1 MLKDKNILLGV
12 TGGIAAYKIANLASM
27 LKKQG
32 ANVKVIMTENACQ
45 FITPMTFETLTAQKV
60 YTDTF
65 DRNFEFKVDHIELG
79 KWADVFLIA
88 PATANV
94 IGKLAN
100 GIADDMLTTT
110 ALAMR
115 CPIVVSPAMNTTMFE
130 NKVVKHNIMKLR
142 TYGMD
147 IIMPASGHLACGDS
161 GAGKMPEPEM
171 LLEYIKRAVY
181 KKKDL
186 VGKKVCVSAGPTREA
201 IDPVRYIS
209 NNSTGKMGVEIAK
222 MAAYRGAKVSLIMGP
237 SNVFVP
243 DFINRIDIKSAE
255 DMYEEIM
262 KISDSQDII
271 IKAAA
276 VADYTPANYSD
287 EKIKKKD
294 GDLSIELS
302 RTKDILKELG
312 ERKENN
318 PKKQFICGFSMET
331 ENMEENSKN
340 KLAKKN
346 ADMIVANNVK
356 VEGAGFGT
364 DTNVVTIFTKDN
376 EIRLDKLS
384 KLEVAE
390 KIFDEIVRNF

>member
-161 GAGKMPEPEM
+161 GAGKMPEPDM

-255 DMYEEIM
+255 DMYKEIM

-318 PKKQFICGFSMET
+318 TKKQFICGFSMET

>member
-115 CPIVVSPAMNTTMFE
+115 CPILVSPAMNTAMFE

-147 IIMPASGHLACGDS
+147 IIMPASGHLACGDT

-171 LLEYIKRAVY
+171 LLEYIKRGVY

-294 GDLSIELS
+294 GDLYIELS
-302 RTKDILKELG
+302 RTKDILKEIG

-318 PKKQFICGFSMET
+318 SKKQFICGFSMET

-356 VEGAGFGT
+356 VDGAGFGT

-384 KLEVAE
+384 KTEVAE